1 MAKLKIRNFG
11 PIQNGFSENDGFLEI
26 SPVTVICGNKYNKLT
41 DDGTGIFSGEVTI
54 PKNVKEISIGV
65 SNKENSSYQI
75 YANYVVK

>member
-1 MAKLKIRNFG
+1 MPLVAGQTYNFKIKVEG
-11 PIQNGFSENDGFLEI
+11 KKI
-26 SPVTVICGNKYNKLT
+26 VTVICGNKYNKLT

-54 PKNVKEISIGV
+54 PKNIKEVSIGV